1 MDLEVVKTW
10 LTVINMIGTF
20 GIGVWL
26 YLEKRSDKTNLR
38 IDVVEASLKVHGE
51 QLAHLEAK
59 ADGAPTHDDLSE
71 LHEKVNK
78 VGEGVKELTGEFKGV
93 RNLLN
98 TIHQHLLNGGKP

>member
-1 MDLEVVKTW
+1 MDFEVVKTG
-10 LTVINMIGTF
+10 LTVVNMVGTF

-26 YLEKRSDKTNLR
+26 YMEKRSDKTNAR
-38 IDVVEASLKVHGE
+38 IDVVETSLKTHGE

-59 ADGAPTHDDLSE
+59 AEGAPTHDDLSE

-93 RNLLN
+93 RNLLA
-98 TIHQHLLNGGKP
+98 TIHQHLLSGGK